1 MRLRFSCA
9 RLCRRAI
16 DPVLPALYPLVWLQ
30 SHPLVPNPALVTNG
44 GVLLPCDILLHS
56 SGEQFFFSLLL
67 SVSWKLSSRA
77 HDKYRS
83 LNNAVDWM
91 RRWERERKREPC
103 LLITFFFLVVAQEQN
118 FGDQFLHVYLQDGNP
133 VAKLGCD
140 ESQALS
146 AALEQNINN
155 DRWISITV
163 RYDRYH
169 STKSRKSSC
178 SVRYTTDKVERA
190 GKKIARRILFRNL
203 LTAAQINNKSPFN
216 VKVDAQEPSGES
228 QLCILTLSCRKTLVF
243 LFYNFVAVANKF
255 HQGHISFSK
264 KKKCSEISSGIQLHF
279 YLFGLFFFF

>member
-1 MRLRFSCA
+1 MQW
-9 RLCRRAI
+9 I
-16 DPVLPALYPLVWLQ
+16 GW
-30 SHPLVPNPALVTNG
+30 G
-44 GVLLPCDILLHS
+44 G
-56 SGEQFFFSLLL
+56 GRE
-67 SVSWKLSSRA
+67 K
-77 HDKYRS
+77 
-83 LNNAVDWM
+83 
-91 RRWERERKREPC
+91 ERESLAC
-103 LLITFFFLVVAQEQN
+103 SSHLFFFLVVAQEQN

-140 ESQALS
+140 ESRALS

-264 KKKCSEISSGIQLHF
+264 KKNFRNIQWNTASF
-279 YLFGLFFFF
+279 LFVWSFFFFLIVV